1 MSALLTVSRLKASDI
16 PAPEHARGE
25 TLAYSKRRGELCE
38 WPVSKGRE
46 RSTGRIYFSLRLAD
60 GFRTF
65 DTLSALKVAI
75 RA

>member
-1 MSALLTVSRLKASDI
+1 MLTLSALKASDI
-16 PAPEHARGE
+16 PDPEYANGE
-25 TLAYSKRRGELCE
+25 TMAYTRRRGELCE

-46 RSTGRIYFSLRLAD
+46 RSTDRIYFCLRLAD

-65 DTLSALKVAI
+65 DSLAALKGAI